1 MNSQLNVCDQ
11 NNKLS
16 FYLLCWAEMKALIL
30 ISLQI
35 SKKKIQKSIYQS
47 AERLC
52 LSKAKCALVS
62 TT

>member
-16 FYLLCWAEMKALIL
+16 FNLLCWAQMKALIL
-30 ISLQI
+30 MSLQI
-35 SKKKIQKSIYQS
+35 SKNLS

-52 LSKAKCALVS
+52 LSTAKCALVS
-62 TT
+62 TI